1 MKELEQYREQI
12 NSIDNELV
20 ALFVQRMELSGKIAA
35 YKEANNIPVLDS
47 TRERELLNR
56 VSELAGEELERYTR
70 ILFSMIMD
78 ISRSY
83 QHMLLHE
90 PTTTSIQ
97 IESAVQNTPALFP
110 EKAVVA
116 CQGTEG
122 AYSQLACDKLFTLPN
137 IMFFNTFDSVFHAV
151 SKGLCRYGVL
161 PIENSTAGSVTH
173 IYDLMQEYHFSIVRS
188 TRLKIDH
195 SLLAKHGTSKEDIRE
210 IFSHEQAIRQCND
223 FLKAM
228 PNVKIT
234 VCENTAMAAKMV
246 SESTRTDV
254 AAISSKNCAELYNL
268 ASLQSSIQDSDCNF
282 TRFICISKQLEIYPG
297 ADRTSIMIVAP
308 HKPGSLYKV
317 MSKFFAL
324 GINLT
329 KLESRP
335 IPGRDFEF
343 MFYFDIDVSVYSP
356 AFLQLIGELEVQ
368 MEEFQYL
375 GSYTEI
381 VS

>member
-1 MKELEQYREQI
+1 MKEIEQYRDQI
-12 NSIDNELV
+12 NNIDNELV
-20 ALFVQRMELSGKIAA
+20 SLFKERMELAGRIAA
-35 YKEANNIPVLDS
+35 YKRDNNLPIYDS
-47 TRERELLNR
+47 ARERELLNR
-56 VSELAGEELERYTR
+56 VSDLAGEELERYTR
-70 ILFSMIMD
+70 ILFSMLMD

-83 QHMLLHE
+83 QHKLLHDRT
-90 PTTTSIQ
+90 PVSMQ
-97 IESAVQNTPALFP
+97 IKEAVENTPELFP

-122 AYSQLACDKLFTLPN
+122 AYSQLACDKLFSLPN
-137 IMFFNTFDSVFHAV
+137 IMYFNTFDSVFQAV
-151 SKGLCRYGVL
+151 NKGLCRYGVL
-161 PIENSTAGSVTH
+161 PIENSTAGSVTR
-173 IYDLMQEYHFSIVRS
+173 IYDLMQEYKFSIVRS
-188 TRLKIDH
+188 TRLKVDH
-195 SLLAKHGTSKEDIRE
+195 TLLAKHGTKLEDIRE
-210 IFSHEQAIRQCND
+210 VFSHEQAIRQCTE

-246 SESTRTDV
+246 SETDRTDC
-254 AAISSKNCAELYNL
+254 AAISSRNCAELY
-268 ASLQSSIQDSDCNF
+268 SLSSLKNSIQDSDCNF
-282 TRFICISKQLEIYPG
+282 TRFICISKKLEIYPG
-297 ADRTSIMIVAP
+297 AERTSIMIVTP
-308 HKPGSLYKV
+308 HKPGSLYKI

-324 GINLT
+324 DINLT

-356 AFLQLIGELEVQ
+356 AFLQLISELEVQ